1 MKLRLVNIWQSLLIA
16 GLLCAVIYLLLERE
30 YPDEVTPAQ
39 QIIESSGETDTIIV
53 PTEIIYDVSGKKI
66 FLSDP
71 VLGQIWLPVLADV
84 PECSHN
90 AEQLVTRNG
99 LTYYLED
106 GKIVSTLGVDVS
118 GHQGEIDWATV
129 RAAGV
134 DFALIR
140 CGFRGYGSG
149 QLAVDPYFDKN
160 IQGALAAGIE
170 VGVYFYSQAIN
181 VAEAIEEAQMTL
193 ALIGDS
199 PVTYPVVYDWE
210 VVPED
215 NARTDYVSV
224 DVLTDCTKAFCDTIR
239 DAGFTPMVYQ
249 NKRTSLLKL
258 ELPQLTEYDFWLAE
272 YNDEA
277 TYYYDY
283 RIWQYCSDG
292 RIPGIAGDV
301 DLNICFIP
309 YNNTGDTP

>member
-1 MKLRLVNIWQSLLIA
+1 MKLKLVNIWQSLLIA
-16 GLLCAVIYLLLERE
+16 GLTCAVVYLLMERE
-30 YPDEVTPAQ
+30 FSQVAAPTLEMTE
-39 QIIESSGETDTIIV
+39 IEPSDTES
-53 PTEIIYDVSGKKI
+53 TEEQDEIIYERTGEKI
-66 FLSDP
+66 YLSDP

-99 LTYYLED
+99 LTYYLENNQ
-106 GKIVSTLGVDVS
+106 ISSTLGVDVS
-118 GHQGEIDWATV
+118 AHQGAIDWETV
-129 RAAGV
+129 KAAGV
-134 DFALIR
+134 DFAILR

-149 QLAVDPYFDKN
+149 ALAVDEYFDRN

-170 VGVYFYSQAIN
+170 VGVYFYSQAIS
-181 VAEAIEEAQMTL
+181 VEEAVEEAEMTL

-215 NARTDYVSV
+215 SARTDSV
-224 DVLTDCTKAFCDTIR
+224 TVEMLTECTRAYCNTIKA
-239 DAGFTPMVYQ
+239 AGLRPMVYQ

-258 ELPQLTEYDFWLAE
+258 DLPQLTGYDFWLAE

-277 TYYYDY
+277 TYFYDY

-292 RIPGIAGDV
+292 KIPGISGDV
-301 DLNICFIP
+301 DLNICFAP
-309 YNNTGDTP
+309 YQGEEQ